1 MPVVPDL
8 ANECLNNLDYKVNIE
23 WPEALSKYLKNEK
36 LELVIQINGKK
47 KHTIEVEEN
56 IDEKEVT
63 NRIKESGLIAK
74 YIDNKVLI
82 RTVLVKNRLINN
94 ILK

>member
-1 MPVVPDL
+1 MLPVVPHL
-8 ANECLNNLDYKVNIE
+8 ANECLSNLDYKEKIE

-82 RTVLVKNRLINN
+82 RTVFVKNRLIN
-94 ILK
+94 